1 MFTIV
6 TDSYILCGVSQIY
19 HADLM
24 SPTETSTLSLTTIS
38 TASKNLFFLLS
49 TTIDAAVHFFFFVWL
64 QRVRSLE
71 D

>member
-6 TDSYILCGVSQIY
+6 TDSYILCGVSQIS
-19 HADLM
+19 HADSM

-49 TTIDAAVHFFFFVWL
+49 TTIDVFISFFLFGYNG
-64 QRVRSLE
+64 
-71 D
+71 

>member
-6 TDSYILCGVSQIY
+6 TDSYILCGVSQIS

-49 TTIDAAVHFFFFVWL
+49 TTIDAAVHFFFFCL
-64 QRVRSLE
+64 ATTAL
-71 D
+71 